1 MGEVN
6 QSDTCGRTKK
16 VAANKATAIV
26 ASLSLIITTSAP
38 VYSQTADISR
48 DDYTACQT
56 QDEATFRNAIN
67 TITLQALRKGT
78 QTIDY
83 GALVR
88 DQWRKHKLDEVV
100 DKRVD
105 LAAAEVRSETSWGQL
120 LKSLAYRDKAKELAT
135 AVAERVYR
143 SDAMK
148 AALETMA
155 IGVGREIG
163 RTIEL
168 TTSDAAL
175 PAQRCLR
182 AFLGP
187 RYGRTIARAVI
198 TDTGVAFKL
207 DPKENSA
214 AVTGGS
220 VARTASGGIAGAVIL
235 LVRRQLA
242 RMAQRLGQRIVGSIL
257 GRLVAVVAGGV
268 GLILIA
274 KDVWD
279 LRYGV
284 LPIITTEMKAETTKA
299 KVRDELALAIKNQIS
314 LQMEA
319 LAEATSERIV
329 DIWRDFRRAHAKVVE
344 LAASNPEFK
353 RFLDLAEPNQLPR
366 LDEIVSLIIKRSG
379 DQGLTERL
387 ASGTLQ
393 RAVNTLSDEGMQIAR
408 EQGSVDDALAWSNLA
423 TRDLAN
429 VIRYELHRRTVP
441 DQFSQSSL
449 TRLLSLSDPLV
460 VTRLAAVKRSSRDV
474 LFDLGD
480 DKLAGLA
487 RGLEAGELETLTGY
501 ITGLAANA
509 RQTVLN
515 TVAETPARMR
525 VLASERVRAAVISSR
540 DQEAAVGMML
550 RPDKALDIGSI
561 GSDVQLVI
569 ERRVNP
575 ILLWDKHPAVVI
587 AAAILMVLLLLILRR
602 ILIAP
607 RRRPPAGGETAA

>member
-1 MGEVN
+1 M
-6 QSDTCGRTKK
+6 
-16 VAANKATAIV
+16 AANKATAI
-26 ASLSLIITTSAP
+26 AAAISLIVTTTAP
-38 VYSQTADISR
+38 AFSQFKDISR
-48 DDYTACQT
+48 DEYAACQT
-56 QDEATFRNAIN
+56 QDETAFRNAIRS
-67 TITLQALRKGT
+67 ITLQALRGGT
-78 QTIDY
+78 QSIDY
-83 GALVR
+83 PALVR
-88 DQWRKHKLDEVV
+88 DQWRKHKLSEVV

-120 LKSLAYRDKAKELAT
+120 LKSLAYRDKAKELAG

-155 IGVGREIG
+155 IGVGKEIG
-163 RTIEL
+163 GTIEL

-198 TDTGVAFKL
+198 TDTGSAFKL
-207 DPKENSA
+207 DPKDNSA
-214 AVTGGS
+214 AVSGGS
-220 VARTASGGIAGAVIL
+220 VVRTASGGIAGAVIL

-284 LPIITTEMKAETTKA
+284 LPIIVTEMKAETTKA
-299 KVRDELALAIKNQIS
+299 KVREELALAIKTQIGQ
-314 LQMEA
+314 QMDA
-319 LAEATSERIV
+319 LADATAERIV

-344 LAASNPEFK
+344 LAAANPDFK
-353 RFLDLAEPNQLPR
+353 QFLDLTRPQQLPR
-366 LDEIVSLIIKRSG
+366 LDEIVSLVLKRDG
-379 DQGLTERL
+379 EQGLTTRL

-393 RAVNTLSDEGMQIAR
+393 RAVNSLSDEGLQIAR
-408 EQGSVDDALAWSNLA
+408 EQGSVDDALAWSDLAPDNLA
-423 TRDLAN
+423 N
-429 VIRYELHRRTVP
+429 IIRYELHRRAAP
-441 DQFSQSSL
+441 DQFSRASL
-449 TRLLSLSDPLV
+449 SRLLSLSDPLV
-460 VTRLAAVKRSSRDV
+460 VARLAGVKRSSRDV

-480 DKLAGLA
+480 DKLSGLA
-487 RGLEAGELETLTGY
+487 RGMETGELETLTGY
-501 ITGLAANA
+501 ITGLIPSA

-525 VLASERVRAAVISSR
+525 VLASDRVR
-540 DQEAAVGMML
+540 
-550 RPDKALDIGSI
+550 
-561 GSDVQLVI
+561 
-569 ERRVNP
+569 
-575 ILLWDKHPAVVI
+575 
-587 AAAILMVLLLLILRR
+587 
-602 ILIAP
+602 
-607 RRRPPAGGETAA
+607 T